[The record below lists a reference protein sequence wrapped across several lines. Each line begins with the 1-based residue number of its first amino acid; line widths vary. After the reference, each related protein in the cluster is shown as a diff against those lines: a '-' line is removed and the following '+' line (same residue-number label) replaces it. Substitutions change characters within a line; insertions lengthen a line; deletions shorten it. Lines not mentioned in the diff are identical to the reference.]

1 MTKPYTL
8 NMRNLIAEFKT
19 RYRLSLKTDH
29 ALLAL
34 VKTNIRAF
42 DNSLDALLARVVG
55 GLELQR
61 VVARCL
67 PDGGGEEVA
76 DALRGAEQ
84 ACNEIARNIDIC
96 HRWAAESLDK
106 VEADYRRAITQRSFI
121 LGMYSAILPLAV
133 GVGLGKA
140 IAVWWRS

>member
-76 DALRGAEQ
+76 EALRGAEQ
-84 ACNEIARNIDIC
+84 TCKEIAGYIDIC
-96 HRWAAESLDK
+96 HRLAAESIEK
-106 VEADYRRAITQRSFI
+106 VEADYRRAMTRRSFV

-140 IAVWWRS
+140 VALWWRS